1 MNIIDLLKTKEGAS
15 KTLVLIAIS
24 ILPYKNTSLDL
35 KEESNKRKALLKNL
49 ITNSEESIYHNIS
62 KILDIEDD
70 PHYESYNHSK
80 TTISGSDL
88 LADFVDGLKLANEL
102 HNYFS
107 AEELDVFA
115 KESLIFLNDNLK
127 INYDEKLIENIIN
140 PQESFED
147 HIIYKTN
154 KATFDGTDLENI
166 LEHAYKVKASDI
178 HIQTNEFIKVDIH
191 SRFYPMTN
199 RPLNSNE
206 VETFIKR
213 IYGENAVTEMSQK
226 RAIDKSMFI
235 RLPES
240 DKMIRFRV
248 NAVGELSKG
257 MEGIQITIRTIDS
270 TPPTLE
276 ALKVE
281 KNIVDNLVPSQG
293 IIIITGPTGS
303 GKSTLLA
310 ANIRNIIENPDRE
323 QSKKIITYE
332 APIEFVY
339 DEINKHNNIISQT
352 EIGTHLDSW
361 DSAIESAMRRKPN
374 IILIG
379 ESRDPETIRNSI
391 LASQT
396 GHLLYTTAHTN
407 GVAETVRRMINVF
420 SPEER
425 ASLQYDLIESL
436 KMIIS
441 QRLLK
446 TIDGKR
452 TAIREYLIFTD
463 EIKDRLLSIDPNLM
477 TRELRNIVKEKEQ
490 TLIHDAKRKY
500 DDGIISEKEY
510 MEAKRSFG
518 GFDKNE

>member
-1 MNIIDLLKTKEGAS
+1 MNIIELLKSKEGLNKS
-15 KTLVLIAIS
+15 LVLLAIS
-24 ILPYKNTSLDL
+24 ILPYKNTNFDL
-35 KEESNKRKALLKNL
+35 REETNKRKSLLSNL
-49 ITNSEESIYHNIS
+49 SSSTEDSVYSNIN
-62 KILDIEDD
+62 KILEMEDN
-70 PHYESYNHSK
+70 PHYESYNKSK
-80 TTISGSDL
+80 VVFTSPDL
-88 LADFVDGLKLANEL
+88 LVDFYLGLKLANEL
-102 HNYFS
+102 RECFNSVEFD
-107 AEELDVFA
+107 LFVRDN
-115 KESLIFLNDNLK
+115 LNFLNDNLK
-127 INYDEKLIENIIN
+127 INCEQKFIENIIN
-140 PQESFED
+140 PEESFQD
-147 HIIYKTN
+147 KIIYRTN
-154 KATFDGTDLENI
+154 KATFDGSDLENI
-166 LEHAYKVKASDI
+166 LEHAYKIKASDI

-191 SRFYPMTN
+191 SRFYPLTN
-199 RPLNSNE
+199 RPLNANE

-213 IYGENAVTEMSQK
+213 IYGDNAVTEMNQK

-235 RLPES
+235 RLQDS
-240 DKMIRFRV
+240 DKMIRFRI

-270 TPPTLE
+270 TPPTLA

-281 KNIVDNLVPSQG
+281 QNIIDNLVPTQG

-323 QSKKIITYE
+323 QSKKIVTYE

-339 DEINKHNNIISQT
+339 DEINKYNNIISQT
-352 EIGTHLDSW
+352 EIGTHLKTW
-361 DSAIESAMRRKPN
+361 DDAIESAMRRKPN

-425 ASLQYDLIESL
+425 SALQYDLIESL

-452 TAIREYLIFTD
+452 IAIREYLIFTD
-463 EIKDRLLSIDPNLM
+463 EIKDRLLSTDPNLM
-477 TRELRNIVKEKEQ
+477 TRELRLIVKEKEQ

-500 DDGIISEKEY
+500 EEGIISENEY
-510 MEAKRSFG
+510 MDAKRSFG
-518 GFDKNE
+518 GAL